1 MTKSAEV
8 SLTHPLG
15 PIAVDDWLVG
25 GQPTD
30 GTRLELIWGY
40 PVVSPPPGGAHRCV
54 ADKLL
59 VAMRSALR
67 AADRDD
73 LTVLRAVP
81 TRISAPLR
89 IAVIPDVI
97 VTSGSPRHVSCGAE
111 DVLLAVD
118 VWSRDNPRA
127 ERDTRMAA
135 FAAARV
141 PHLWIID
148 LTVGERVGFEALGL
162 GESGYRRKVYAADG
176 ETVTAPGPVP
186 VPIDTGQLAPR

>member
-1 MTKSAEV
+1 MTTSVEV

-15 PIAVDDWLVG
+15 PLAVDDWLVE

-40 PVVSPPPGGAHRCV
+40 PVVSPPPGGVHRYI
-54 ADKLL
+54 ADEL
-59 VAMRSALR
+59 VGAMRSALR

-73 LTVLRAVP
+73 LTVLQAVP
-81 TRISAPLR
+81 IRISTPLR

-97 VTSGSPRHVSCGAE
+97 VSSGSPRHVSCGAE
-111 DVLLAVD
+111 DVILAVE
-118 VWSRDNPRA
+118 VRSRNISRE

-135 FAAARV
+135 FAEARV
-141 PHLWIID
+141 PYLWIID
-148 LTVGERVGFEALGL
+148 LTVGNRVGFEALGL
-162 GESGYRRKVYAADG
+162 DESGYRRKVYATDG

-186 VPIDTGQLAPR
+186 VTIDTAQLAPR